1 MFTMAKYLL
10 LIYGDE
16 RQWAAM
22 PPEESARLDEAHRAF
37 STTVGEAVLDGRA
50 LEPASVATTV
60 RAAEPGGRPMIT
72 DGPFLETKEAVG
84 GYYLIE
90 AADLDEAIK
99 LASSLYEATAGHSG
113 VEIRPVVEH

>member
-1 MFTMAKYLL
+1 MYGMAKYLI

-22 PPEESARLDEAHRAF
+22 SPQQQQELKEAHRAF
-37 STTVGEAVLDGRA
+37 SSAAAQAILDGRE
-50 LEPASVATTV
+50 LEPASVATSLRTD
-60 RAAEPGGRPMIT
+60 PGGRLSTT

-90 AADLDEAIK
+90 AADLDEVIG
-99 LASSLYEATAGHSG
+99 LAARLYEVSAGHSG
-113 VEIRPVVEH
+113 VEIRPVVDHG